1 MHLKEIQLVNFK
13 NYSEETFTFCPGINA
28 IHGKNGIGKTNLL
41 DAIHYLSLCKSYY
54 SASDQQNI
62 RHEMDF
68 FALHGLFQEEGI
80 DGVTQVSCIQR
91 RNSRKVFKINQ
102 KEYERLSDHIGRFPS
117 VMISPYDQ
125 DYIQGGS
132 ELRRKYFDS
141 VISQY
146 DHVYL
151 DSLIQ
156 YNKILLQRN
165 ALLKQAYDSGHLDS
179 SALEIWDDRLVLFG
193 KTIYETR
200 RDFIHVFMPVF
211 LSFYRQLS
219 EEDEVADIRYESQL
233 ETDSFDQLLREALQ
247 RDYHAAHTTC
257 GVHKDD
263 FLFMLNGFPV
273 RRFGSQGQ
281 QKTFLIALKLAQF
294 DYLEKRKSA
303 SPLLLL
309 DDVFD
314 KLDYRRIRCLIQLVS
329 QSHFG
334 QVFLTDTQQDRLE
347 GLCRET
353 GVDFQSIA
361 LQEKKLSGK

>member
-1 MHLKEIQLVNFK
+1 MFLKEIKLVNFK
-13 NYSEETFTFCPGINA
+13 NYTESSFSFQAGINA
-28 IHGKNGIGKTNLL
+28 IHGRNGIGKTNLL

-62 RHEMDF
+62 RHDAPF
-68 FALHGLFQEEGI
+68 FALHGFFQEEGI
-80 DGVTQVSCIQR
+80 DGLTQVSCIQK
-91 RNSRKVFKINQ
+91 RNTRKVFKINQ
-102 KEYERLSDHIGRFPS
+102 KEYERLADHIGKFPS

-146 DHVYL
+146 DHSYL

-165 ALLKQAYDSGHLDS
+165 AVLKQAYERAVLDP
-179 SALEIWDDRLVLFG
+179 SALEVWDDRLVAYG
-193 KTIYETR
+193 KAIHETR
-200 RDFIHVFMPVF
+200 REFVRLFMPVF
-211 LSFYRQLS
+211 LSYYQSLS
-219 EEDEVADIRYESQL
+219 DEEEKADIQYESQL
-233 ETDSFDQLLREALQ
+233 EESDFAQLLRDQLQ
-247 RDYHAAHTTC
+247 RDFHAAHTTC

-263 FLFMLNGFPV
+263 FHFLLNGYHV
-273 RRFGSQGQ
+273 RKFGSQGQ

-294 DYLEKRKSA
+294 DYLKMLKGQ

-314 KLDYRRIRCLIQLVS
+314 KLDYRRINCLVNLVS
-329 QSHFG
+329 QSNFG
-334 QVFLTDTQQDRLE
+334 QVFMTDTQRDRLE
-347 GLCRET
+347 ALCEKS
-353 GVDFQSIA
+353 GVDFKSIP
-361 LQEKKLSGK
+361 LGV